1 MAFIALDHAVS
12 LVTNLDSIENAVRSR
27 RKSLANEI
35 ARAADSIALNLGE
48 GRHRRGG
55 DRVHA
60 FRVAYGSAGELTTA
74 LRIALGRKLISAAQ
88 FGAAEAT
95 LDQLRAI
102 LWRLTR

>member
-1 MAFIALDHAVS
+1 MAFIALEHAVS

-27 RKSLANEI
+27 RKSLADEI

-55 DRVHA
+55 DRAHA

-74 LRIALGRKLISAAQ
+74 LRIACGRKLITRARYAAVD
-88 FGAAEAT
+88 AK
-95 LDQLRAI
+95 LDRIRAM